1 MVQESGTHEI
11 AHEPLVLAEDLRLDL
26 ERLAENVAHA
36 AEPSAQHVT
45 IELQRIA
52 WETVRRAF
60 RAAEDAAAAP
70 RPRAAVSTIDLAR
83 HLMHTATTV
92 ELRAWWRREVLFL
105 ESVERVVTEPQRRR
119 SPPP

>member
-1 MVQESGTHEI
+1 MVPESGTHEI
-11 AHEPLVLAEDLRLDL
+11 AHEPLVLADDLRLDL

-60 RAAEDAAAAP
+60 RAAENDAAAP
-70 RPRAAVSTIDLAR
+70 RPRAVSTIDLAR
-83 HLMHTATTV
+83 HLMRTATTM

-105 ESVERVVTEPQRRR
+105 ESVERMVTEPLRRR